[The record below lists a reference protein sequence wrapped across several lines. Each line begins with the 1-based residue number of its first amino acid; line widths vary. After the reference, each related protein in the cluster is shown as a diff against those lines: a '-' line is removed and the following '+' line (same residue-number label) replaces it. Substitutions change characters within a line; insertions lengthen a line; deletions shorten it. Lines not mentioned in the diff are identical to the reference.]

1 MQILRKEDLSLRKEM
16 DHIILSSASVWNG
29 IPKEEL
35 IGRLRE
41 RG

>member
-16 DHIILSSASVWNG
+16 DHIVEAAR
-29 IPKEEL
+29 
-35 IGRLRE
+35 RLRE